1 MSGQR
6 TVSGTKDVGIFS
18 QMALEGRAE
27 KLRSWLHAS
36 LMPSDV
42 AAVFSKP
49 MSQSD
54 LQFTKGSLRV
64 KQTISYI
71 KQTGHLG
78 EHYRNSDS

>member
-1 MSGQR
+1 
-6 TVSGTKDVGIFS
+6 
-18 QMALEGRAE
+18 
-27 KLRSWLHAS
+27 
-36 LMPSDV
+36 MPSDV

-54 LQFTKGSLRV
+54 LQFTKGSLRM